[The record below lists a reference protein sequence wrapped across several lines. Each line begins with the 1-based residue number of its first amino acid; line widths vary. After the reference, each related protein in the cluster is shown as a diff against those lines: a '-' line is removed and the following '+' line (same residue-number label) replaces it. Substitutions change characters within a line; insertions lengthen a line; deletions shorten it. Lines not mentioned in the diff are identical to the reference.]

1 MIKALITFVSLFII
15 FFVSIDLF
23 RKMTRKEKWS
33 VVKVTTY
40 SALIAVIVMVFL
52 VGIVLVF

>member
-23 RKMTRKEKWS
+23 RQMTRKEKWS

-40 SALIAVIVMVFL
+40 SALIAVLVMMIL

>member
-1 MIKALITFVSLFII
+1 MIKALIAFVSLFII

-40 SALIAVIVMVFL
+40 SALIAVLVMMIL